1 MGKDILAILQEEVKK
16 IERESN
22 YNKNYGRKFH
32 ISMLQEF
39 DENKNLN
46 ISMLLNVKV
55 KGSSLVLSRKIF
67 PKDNKNDMIYG
78 LPSLEGEMKY
88 LFNSTM

>member
-1 MGKDILAILQEEVKK
+1 MGKDILTILQQEIKR
-16 IERESN
+16 IENESN

-32 ISMLQEF
+32 VSMLQEF
-39 DENKNLN
+39 DENKNIT
-46 ISMLLNVKV
+46 ISILLNVKV

-67 PKDNKNDMIYG
+67 PKDNKQDMIYG
-78 LPSLEGEMKY
+78 LPSLEEEMEY